1 VDQATARRVLEAVQN
16 KGYYPN
22 THARSLVSGKSRMV
36 GLIVSDITNP
46 FFPEI
51 VQGFEEAA
59 TAKGYDIL
67 IGSTGYDFGALAEGV
82 R

>member
-1 VDQATARRVLEAVQN
+1 VLEAVKI

-59 TAKGYDIL
+59 LSKGI
-67 IGSTGYDFGALAEGV
+67 
-82 R
+82 